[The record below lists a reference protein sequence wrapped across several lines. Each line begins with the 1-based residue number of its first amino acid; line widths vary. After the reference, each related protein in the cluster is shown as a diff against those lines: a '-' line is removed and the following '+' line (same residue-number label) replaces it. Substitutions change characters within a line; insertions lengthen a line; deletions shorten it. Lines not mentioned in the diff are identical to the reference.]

1 MLREKI
7 KEETKQAM
15 LAHDAEKLSALR
27 LISAALKDK
36 DIAAR
41 PAGKADGISDEEIL
55 SLLQSMIKQRN
66 ESIEMY
72 KKGGRQDLVDK
83 EQAEVDVIKSFLPQ
97 QLSEEETARIVAET
111 IQAVGAS
118 SMKDMGKVMGALRGK
133 YVGTMDFAK
142 ASALIKEQL
151 S

>member
-1 MLREKI
+1 MIRERI

-15 LAHDAEKLSALR
+15 LTHDSEKLSTLR

-41 PAGKADGISDEEIL
+41 PAGKTDGISDEEIL

-72 KKGGRQDLVDK
+72 KKGARQDLVDK
-83 EQAEVDVIKSFLPQ
+83 EQAEINVIQSFLPQ
-97 QLSEEETARIVAET
+97 QLSDEETARIVVET

-118 SMKDMGKVMGALRGK
+118 SMKDMGKVMGSLRGK

-142 ASALIKEQL
+142 ASVLIKEKL

>member
-1 MLREKI
+1 MIRERI

-15 LAHDAEKLSALR
+15 LAHDSEKLSTLR

-41 PAGKADGISDEEIL
+41 PAGKTDGISDEEIL

-72 KKGGRQDLVDK
+72 KKGARQDLVDK
-83 EQAEVDVIKSFLPQ
+83 EQAEINVIQSFLPQ
-97 QLSEEETARIVAET
+97 QLSDEETARIVVET

-118 SMKDMGKVMGALRGK
+118 SMKDMGKVMGSLRGK

-142 ASALIKEQL
+142 ASALIKEKL